1 MALKL
6 FNTLSR
12 SVQDFAPLD
21 PAQKKVGMYCCGPT
35 VYDFA
40 HIGNWRTF
48 VFADLVRRYLEF
60 KNFQVTHV
68 MNITDIEDKIIKRV
82 RETKTTLP
90 EFTGKFETAFF
101 DDLKALNCHAPHQT
115 PRATEHIPEIISL
128 IEKLIARG
136 IAYKASD
143 GSVYF
148 SIEKYRGCGCNYGQ
162 LLKLNFDEMRA
173 GERVK
178 SDEYAKESIA
188 DFALWKSRAPDDG
201 DIFWPSPFG
210 EGRPGWHIE
219 CSAMSM
225 KILGASFDLHLG
237 GEDLI
242 FPHHEDE
249 IAQSEGA
256 TQKPFVKYWMHGAHL
271 LVEGKKMSKSL
282 GNFFTLRDLLAKGF
296 TGREA
301 RYLLLTAHYR
311 ETFNFTLEGLAGAK
325 TALARIDE
333 CVGKLREIAGDT
345 IAIPNAKLL
354 EQFSAA
360 LDNDLNISAAWGEIF
375 KWVTEMNKR
384 IANDSL
390 LTTDAASALAS
401 WNKVNSV
408 LGIEPRTATFL
419 RDSVGGSADGLIL
432 FEIFPQE
439 IIALS
444 EERTA
449 AKQTKDF
456 KRADAIRDELKSKGW
471 LIEDSPKGFKLKK
484 L

>member
-1 MALKL
+1 MGLKL
-6 FNTLSR
+6 FNTLAR
-12 SVQDFAPLD
+12 SVQEFAPLA
-21 PAQKKVGMYCCGPT
+21 PPKVGMYCCGPT

-68 MNITDIEDKIIKRV
+68 MNITDIEDKIIKGV
-82 RETKTTLP
+82 RENKTTLP
-90 EFTGKFETAFF
+90 EFTQKFEAAFF
-101 DDLKALNCHAPHQT
+101 ADMKTLNCLSPHQT

-188 DFALWKSRAPDDG
+188 DFALWKSRVPDDG

-225 KILGASFDLHLG
+225 KIFGASFDLHLG

-282 GNFFTLRDLLAKGF
+282 GNYFTLRDLQAKGF
-296 TGREA
+296 TGREV

-333 CVGKLREIAGDT
+333 CVAKLRERAAEMLSLEKNPGQ
-345 IAIPNAKLL
+345 NSVVSLL
-354 EQFSAA
+354 PPFTAA
-360 LDNDLNISAAWGEIF
+360 LDEDLNISGAWGAVFEWIRE
-375 KWVTEMNKR
+375 VNRRLAEH
-384 IANDSL
+384 SL
-390 LTTDAASALAS
+390 SPTAAETALIE
-401 WNKVNSV
+401 WNKVDSV
-408 LGIEPRTATFL
+408 LGIGAKSETEIPAE
-419 RDSVGGSADGLIL
+419 IL
-432 FEIFPQE
+432 
-439 IIALS
+439 ALA
-444 EERTA
+444 EARIA
-449 AKQTKDF
+449 AKQAKNF
-456 KRADAIRDELKSKGW
+456 KRSDQIRDELKSKGW
-471 LIEDSPKGFKLKK
+471 VVEDSPKGFKLKK
-484 L
+484 I